1 LDDFLFN
8 SSDLSFMGAVILLS
22 MIFLTSS
29 AITQAAQTEP
39 WEQKHKQLQQL
50 RNVVFTR
57 LEEVHATLVARVQ
70 DEAPAL
76 LIRLSLNPPKARA
89 TGYELLPVIQDNA
102 PQVSVVPTQT
112 FYSLE
117 WLEGRLHEE
126 LEKAEKLAELAQ
138 SAMEVESLVDRFEK
152 SLKTLRNLEDNLS
165 YHEKWQK
172 AVIRYP
178 AYYRNKNKLVALTRE
193 MNTLITSNGP
203 PEQIAELRR
212 QLIENVAPFKP
223 TPGLH
228 ISYIEGGEM
237 VLPVTVCTDIED
249 SDFLWA
255 FQEGVQESFSR
266 SPAARA
272 ARFAVD
278 LQWRFIGATTL
289 YPDGAPHRGA
299 KIDMNAH
306 RALFPGCPLVLTS
319 GASSLNARVGS
330 RIFLG
335 TGPVSR
341 RTLAHE
347 FGHLLGFEDAY
358 ARGYDGEPGDAYG
371 VVIVEWTGLTADL
384 MGDSDRGQVSEAM
397 ITALITAYGVGPAAE

>member
-1 LDDFLFN
+1 MTLLA
-8 SSDLSFMGAVILLS
+8 SSVI
-22 MIFLTSS
+22 
-29 AITQAAQTEP
+29 AQAAQPQP
-39 WEQKHKQLQQL
+39 WEQKHKQLQQQQDI
-50 RNVVFTR
+50 VFTR
-57 LEEVHATLVARVQ
+57 LEGVHVTLVARVQ

-76 LIRLSLNPPKARA
+76 LTRLSLDPPKTRA
-89 TGYELLPVIQDNA
+89 TGYGLLPAIRGNA
-102 PQVSVVPTQT
+102 PQATVLPKQT
-112 FYSLE
+112 FYSLR
-117 WLEGRLHEE
+117 WLEGRLREE
-126 LEKAEKLAELAQ
+126 LEKAEKLAELARGT
-138 SAMEVESLVDRFEK
+138 MEIEPLVAHFEK

-165 YHEKWQK
+165 YHEKWQE
-172 AVIRYP
+172 AVVRYP
-178 AYYRNKNKLVALTRE
+178 AYYRNKNKLVALARE
-193 MNTLITSNGP
+193 MNRLITNNGP
-203 PEQIAELRR
+203 PEQVAGLRQ
-212 QLIENVAPFKP
+212 QLIENVAPFNP
-223 TPGLH
+223 TPGLQ
-228 ISYIEGGEM
+228 ILYAEGGEM

-249 SDFLWA
+249 SDFLRT

-278 LQWRFIGATTL
+278 LKWHFIGATTL

-330 RIFLG
+330 RIFLD
-335 TGPVSR
+335 TGPVSQ

-358 ARGYDGEPGDAYG
+358 VRGYDGEPGDAYG
-371 VVIVEWTGLTADL
+371 VVFVEWTGLTADL

-397 ITALITAYGVGPAAE
+397 IATLITAYGGPVVE